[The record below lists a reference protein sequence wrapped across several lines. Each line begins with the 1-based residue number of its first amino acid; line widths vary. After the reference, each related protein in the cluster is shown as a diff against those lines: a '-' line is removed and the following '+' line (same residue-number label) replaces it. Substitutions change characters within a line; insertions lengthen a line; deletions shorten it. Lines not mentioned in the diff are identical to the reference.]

1 MATSTTGLRPGL
13 VRETKLEPKRPVTK
27 TSEKEKEAEKKKT
40 ENEVKDAVVS
50 EKKNDT
56 AVSDKDLKQGEQ
68 SREKQLDTVKPV
80 EAPNEE
86 KQKNKSKKQKKVK
99 IKTGGC

>member
-1 MATSTTGLRPGL
+1 MNKSGDKGQKKDGKDEHKKAPYVKVATSTSGLRPGL

-50 EKKNDT
+50 EK
-56 AVSDKDLKQGEQ
+56 
-68 SREKQLDTVKPV
+68 
-80 EAPNEE
+80 EE
-86 KQKNKSKKQKKVK
+86 RY
-99 IKTGGC
+99 CCF